1 MTCEQELIQMNL
13 VQFVNYL
20 EAIVNNDDGE
30 HVKLDTVKL
39 DKALVVNLINSA
51 KKELLL
57 NKRLKEQLWK
67 MRYNLEKA
75 KS

>member
-1 MTCEQELIQMNL
+1 MNL

-67 MRYNLEKA
+67 MRYDLEKA